1 LSAFKRVINKE
12 WRNFGKACIG
22 SLNSFFLACK
32 RAKIIALL
40 LLVILPGLLLR
51 LYGLKWGL
59 PNERHLFSYHP
70 DEFYMVGAVLNMDPQ
85 HLNFNPGFFNYG
97 TLFIYLM
104 AIVSAVVKLFVFPE
118 TNAGGM
124 ALYILSGRIVS
135 AFLGSLSV
143 ALVFFAAQRFGGLKA
158 ALISALFLTFW
169 PMHLIHSHFAT
180 VDIAAAFFVALT
192 LWLCCRIYDGEDK
205 AILWAALSSG
215 LAAATRYNAA
225 LVFAAVPTALCL
237 RPREYA
243 KPDIRRLL
251 LLCPAALLG
260 FFIGCPYA
268 FLAPSEFIPAVKH
281 AQQLISC
288 GLGDLFKDTP
298 PGWIYHLQTNF
309 VYGLGLPAALT
320 AVSAV
325 IYNLRSN
332 RGKVL
337 LLWAMLFYLLIGAA
351 QVKFMRYLLPLTP
364 ALAVASGLFVKQLLD
379 LSCGKLRIL
388 VMLPVLFVLIYTAL
402 YGLSFSFLMGGP
414 DGRDLIADKF
424 KDIEAGSSVAVMN
437 IPNFSTP
444 PLLWYNGGKVAPELY
459 RQSLKECRLNPEVVS
474 FNIDD
479 LQRLSSDYLVLS
491 EYDYREVARQY
502 PEKFAACMSA
512 INRQYRLT
520 LAVAAVPRLGPLR
533 FNKGFPPHD
542 LLYAY
547 PETRLYRRK
556 E

>member
-1 LSAFKRVINKE
+1 LCLI
-12 WRNFGKACIG
+12 
-22 SLNSFFLACK
+22 CK
-32 RAKIIALL
+32 RTKIIALL
-40 LLVILPGLLLR
+40 FLIMLPGLLLR

-85 HLNFNPGFFNYG
+85 HLDFNPGFFNYG

-104 AIVSAVVKLFVFPE
+104 AIVSAIVKLFIFPQ
-118 TNAGGM
+118 TDAGWM
-124 ALYILSGRIVS
+124 ALYILSGRIAS
-135 AFLGSLSV
+135 AFLGSLSIG
-143 ALVFFAAQRFGGLKA
+143 LVFLSARRLGGLKA
-158 ALISALFLTFW
+158 ALISALFLSFW

-180 VDIAAAFFVALT
+180 VDIAAAFFVALA

-215 LAAATRYNAA
+215 LAAATRYNTA
-225 LVFAAVPTALCL
+225 LVFAAVPTALWL
-237 RPREYA
+237 RPRVYP
-243 KPDIRRLL
+243 KPDKRRLL

-268 FLAPSEFIPAVKH
+268 FLMPSEFIPAVKH
-281 AQQLISC
+281 AQQLIAC
-288 GLGDLFKDTP
+288 GLGDLFQHTS

-332 RGKVL
+332 RGKML

-351 QVKFMRYLLPLTP
+351 QVKFMRYMLPLTP
-364 ALAVASGLFVKQLLD
+364 ALAVASGLFMKQLLERH
-379 LSCGKLRIL
+379 CGKLRMF
-388 VMLPVLFVLIYTAL
+388 VMLPVLFVLMYTVI

-424 KDIEAGSSVAVMN
+424 KDIEAGHSVAVMN
-437 IPNFSTP
+437 LPNFSTP

-459 RQSLKECRLNPEVVS
+459 RQSLKGCRLNPEVVS
-474 FNIDD
+474 FNVGD

-491 EYDYREVARQY
+491 EYDYREVARQH
-502 PEKFAACMSA
+502 PENFAACMSA
-512 INRQYRLT
+512 INKQYRLT
-520 LAVAAVPRLGPLR
+520 LAVVTVPHLGPLR
-533 FNKGFPPHD
+533 FSKGFPPHD
-542 LLYAY
+542 LLYVY